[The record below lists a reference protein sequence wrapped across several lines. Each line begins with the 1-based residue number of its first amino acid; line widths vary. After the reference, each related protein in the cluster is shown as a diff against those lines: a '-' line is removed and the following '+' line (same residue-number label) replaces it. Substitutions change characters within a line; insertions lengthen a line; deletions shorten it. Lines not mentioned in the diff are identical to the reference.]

1 MRGLLLWVGTS
12 GVAMSIVSAV
22 VLYLWTRLV
31 SLPGPVGFLA
41 AAAGLVLVS
50 ALFAVVRYLVGSD
63 LSPSLVPLKVLDRHG
78 RNQVT
83 ALGKTPTKKR
93 TVARICAS
101 LVVILLFCLALYT
114 KAVDKWAA
122 GLRPDTAIFMECDMS
137 SLPISPPSGGK
148 AHVILLNKKRIE
160 GTKGQRWGF
169 YEVSQEWPDKKM
181 LKKSEQAHNLGMF
194 CYRCKVSNHGPTN
207 VIYLGIRIDLWF
219 GNQGGEQNKIT
230 YAPVIS
236 AIDSGRDA
244 EFYLVNACNV
254 LVSAI
259 WQTTARAQLLG
270 EAKQRD
276 ISLMRAYRSPVD
288 QIMMF
293 FPATVNWSGEVCE

>member
-1 MRGLLLWVGTS
+1 MGSPRPASAARAPGFS
-12 GVAMSIVSAV
+12 ARAVSR
-22 VLYLWTRLV
+22 WPG
-31 SLPGPVGFLA
+31 LPGPS
-41 AAAGLVLVS
+41 AGGPPTSWPPLCSFRRHVHTR
-50 ALFAVVRYLVGSD
+50 AGS
-63 LSPSLVPLKVLDRHG
+63 
-78 RNQVT
+78 
-83 ALGKTPTKKR
+83 
-93 TVARICAS
+93 ARITPLWLSCS
-101 LVVILLFCLALYT
+101 PNRT
-114 KAVDKWAA
+114 H
-122 GLRPDTAIFMECDMS
+122 
-137 SLPISPPSGGK
+137 LPGFEARNRIHGSWFTGGPNQSIEVGQFRVSNS
-148 AHVILLNKKRIE
+148 HVILLNKKRIE